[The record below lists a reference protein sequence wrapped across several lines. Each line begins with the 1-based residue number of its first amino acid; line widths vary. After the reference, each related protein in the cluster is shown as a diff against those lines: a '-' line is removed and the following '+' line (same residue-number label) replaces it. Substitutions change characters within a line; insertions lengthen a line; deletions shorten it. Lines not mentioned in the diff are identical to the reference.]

1 MQRSSIGCQC
11 RSGRSNQPASV
22 LGEDVTINLLL
33 ANTDQLLYADRWFER
48 LTLPTCDIG
57 TEMSATDITA
67 LSAQIDIAALRA
79 YRQAVGQ
86 RTREIV

>member
-1 MQRSSIGCQC
+1 
-11 RSGRSNQPASV
+11 
-22 LGEDVTINLLL
+22 LGEDVTINRLL

-48 LTLPTCDIG
+48 LTLPTRDIG
-57 TEMSATDITA
+57 TEMSAADSIVLRTP
-67 LSAQIDIAALRA
+67 IDIAALRA